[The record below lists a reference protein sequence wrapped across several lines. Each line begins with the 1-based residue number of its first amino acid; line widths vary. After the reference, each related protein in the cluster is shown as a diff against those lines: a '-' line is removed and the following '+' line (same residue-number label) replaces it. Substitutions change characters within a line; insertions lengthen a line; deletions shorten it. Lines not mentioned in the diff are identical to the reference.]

1 MSEETN
7 IYTYKRSDEGSLKSK
22 ERSNPTLATIGSF
35 FRQELGQVTEMRTIV
50 MAVIGFFMGRGLIL
64 GELLPFAAAFLA
76 AYAALKLRGSLI
88 VLISISLGLLTIG
101 QGLAATASILNL
113 VAILIF
119 LSFLDFEARQRWIA
133 VPLLVFSITV
143 IVKTT
148 AIAIID
154 PSFYNY
160 IVVLFEAFL
169 AALLSVVFLVAVN
182 PLGKGSFN
190 LFKSN
195 EEIICGFI
203 LITAIIVGLGEM
215 QVGIIS
221 IKNVVGRF
229 IILMTGLVG
238 GASLGAVAGT
248 VVGIIPS
255 VGTLIAPTIIGL
267 YAFTG
272 MMAGM
277 FRKFGKLGV
286 GLGFM
291 LGNIILSIYF
301 TTTDN
306 LMATLGETLIA
317 IALLFI
323 FPQKYIE
330 ALKKDFKGIIPSIE
344 EGIPQDVDNNTT
356 TEKMQQL
363 SKVFNELSRTFQ
375 QITCET
381 EVKEDTGLK
390 IFIEGVTTKLC
401 SKCPK
406 ERYCWND
413 GELYKT
419 YKSFLESFTFLEQE
433 GLIKP
438 NKIDDDLYKK
448 CNRIPELVMAL
459 NSTYETFKVN
469 NFWQRRVAESRDI
482 VSDQLKGV
490 AEIMDNLSAELKS
503 NQAGQVTL
511 GKKPLFQVLIGHAKV
526 GKGGSVISGDNYSTL
541 DLQAGK
547 WAVILSDGMGVGP
560 KAAMES
566 KAAISLLKQLMKSG
580 ISKDVAVK
588 TVNSVLLLRSTEET
602 FATVDLAVID
612 LNTAETDF
620 LKIGAAPSFIKR
632 DNKVSLIKSSSLPIG
647 ILNNIQMETV
657 KKVLQSGDTLVMV
670 SDGVLDSR
678 QDMMDKEDWLIDFLE
693 NLLIEDPQDIAD
705 LILWHA
711 KNNSGGRILDDM
723 TVVVVKM
730 EVADAF

>member
-1 MSEETN
+1 MSEKTN
-7 IYTYKRSDEGSLKSK
+7 IYTYKRSNDSGLKDTEG
-22 ERSNPTLATIGSF
+22 SNPTLSTVVSF
-35 FRQELGQVTEMRTIV
+35 FRQELGQVTEIRTIV
-50 MAVIGFFMGRGLIL
+50 MAVIAFFMGRGLIL

-76 AYAALKLRGSLI
+76 AYVTLKIRGSLI
-88 VLISISLGLLTIG
+88 VLIAISIGLLTVGKGI
-101 QGLAATASILNL
+101 AATASILNL
-113 VAILIF
+113 VVILIF
-119 LSFLDFEARQRWIA
+119 LSFLNFEARQRWIA

-169 AALLSVVFLVAVN
+169 AALLAVVFLVAVN
-182 PLGKGSFN
+182 PLEKGSFN

-215 QVGIIS
+215 QIGIIS

-238 GASLGAVAGT
+238 GASLGAVSGT

-255 VGTLIAPTIIGL
+255 VGTLVAPTIIGL

-291 LGNIILSIYF
+291 LGNILLSIYF

-323 FPQKYIE
+323 FPQRYID
-330 ALKKDFKGIIPSIE
+330 ALKNDFKGIIPNTE
-344 EGIPQDVDNNTT
+344 EDLSQGLDNNTT
-356 TEKMQQL
+356 EKMKQL

-390 IFIEGVTTKLC
+390 VFIEGVTTKLC

-406 ERYCWND
+406 ERNCWND

-469 NFWQRRVAESRDI
+469 SFWQRRVVESRDI

-490 AEIMDNLSAELKS
+490 AEIMDNLSAELQS
-503 NQAGQVTL
+503 NQIGQVTL
-511 GKKPLFQVLIGHAKV
+511 VKKPLFRVSIGHAKV
-526 GKGGSVISGDNYSTL
+526 GKGGSVISGDNYSTM

-632 DNKVSLIKSSSLPIG
+632 DNKVSLVKSSSLPIG

-657 KKVLQSGDTLVMV
+657 KKVLQSGDMLVMV

-723 TVVVVKM
+723 TVVVVNM
-730 EVADAF
+730 EIADAF